1 MPILQK
7 KWARG
12 LLQYRF
18 FLHTYSYIMVVP
30 WLSAGEAHCHPSV
43 APQCRVPKAAAGTG
57 TPTRNSLPCQTSPPR
72 TLQADALAPGAFPDR
87 QPTAPSWATC
97 TRWAYTKMS
106 IKPVAR
112 IGRVALSKRLIL
124 VQHLQ
129 TNCVTTQTSRDLKC
143 AQHME
148 TPTSWSKSLWSQCPI
163 TACRPRTWQHLG
175 PHCCHFVVE
184 QCHGPS
190 DDKVACEAHS
200 ISSLLALSLA
210 TASAVWKQT
219 RTRPFGL
226 ETAWNAL
233 APSWSR
239 DEGNVARAMW
249 SACNCNSPN
258 KHVTTV
264 RENWKKALNI
274 SIRKILKTSS
284 HKYQKRSLS
293 IFFSPESG
301 RNQKIIDQTLWQ
313 PLCCIQRATL
323 SPMTFHDV
331 SLQNP
336 PVLASPE
343 AVRKHTRR
351 PPLPSAA
358 IGCQRPN
365 LILKW

>member
-1 MPILQK
+1 
-7 KWARG
+7 
-12 LLQYRF
+12 
-18 FLHTYSYIMVVP
+18 MVVP

-43 APQCRVPKAAAGTG
+43 APLCRVPKAAAGTG
-57 TPTRNSLPCQTSPPR
+57 TPTRNSLPCQSSQPR

-112 IGRVALSKRLIL
+112 IGRVDLSKRLIL

-129 TNCVTTQTSRDLKC
+129 TNCVNTQTSRDLKC

-148 TPTSWSKSLWSQCPI
+148 TLTSWSKSLWSQCPI

-175 PHCCHFVVE
+175 PQCCHFVVE

-200 ISSLLALSLA
+200 MSSLLALSLA

-239 DEGNVARAMW
+239 DEGNVAKAMW
-249 SACNCNSPN
+249 SACNCNSPPTN
-258 KHVTTV
+258 MSPQCARIGRRLWIFQSGNFSRRHRTNIKSGLFLFISHQSLAEIRNHRANTMAT
-264 RENWKKALNI
+264 ALLHPTDN
-274 SIRKILKTSS
+274 SIAYDVS
-284 HKYQKRSLS
+284 
-293 IFFSPESG
+293 
-301 RNQKIIDQTLWQ
+301 
-313 PLCCIQRATL
+313 C
-323 SPMTFHDV
+323 V

-358 IGCQRPN
+358 NGQISY
-365 LILKW
+365 